1 MSMFL
6 GLDDICKDQV
16 LARDKKTRFSRALW
30 AVSEAERRTGAFAR
44 ATRFTRATLA
54 AVRDVSSPPASS
66 PTAVAEAKK
75 KDARRKTVPL
85 AGGSKKTSAASS
97 GRHLLLFDGRDQNLS
112 RSGEAGARRTP
123 SRGSG

>member
-1 MSMFL
+1 MFL
-6 GLDDICKDQV
+6 GLDDICKVDQV
-16 LARDKKTRFSRALW
+16 LARDKKSRFSRALW

-44 ATRFTRATLA
+44 ATRFTRATLE

-75 KDARRKTVPL
+75 KDERRKSVH
-85 AGGSKKTSAASS
+85 AGWWIEKSIRRFFG

-112 RSGEAGARRTP
+112 RSGEAGARRAPT
-123 SRGSG
+123 RGSG